1 MLQNTYGNKGLDTL
15 FGPGRIPDFWT
26 PIVKN
31 IHVFVHPI
39 KKPSQA
45 QGFWT
50 YIHASGCLLV
60 RSFRKHNTQL
70 ASLSWPKPVC
80 LWWFLHFQA
89 RCMYVCMYA
98 CTHLEAQKI
107 KFRPGS
113 PECFQTL
120 TETKVWTHFGPSR
133 ILDFWP
139 PIVKN
144 IRVFVHQSKNPHR
157 QRDFEHTYTPEGCS
171 ATVQNPS
178 ACEGFWSVELCM
190 YVCMLE
196 FKTPHRQR
204 VFEHTYI
211 NTYIRTY
218 ILTFARRINIDF
230 NSSATLRNEIPKRT
244 CLGLDFQ
251 QQKQNIFG
259 YWAVWA

>member
-31 IHVFVHPI
+31 IRVFVHPI

-89 RCMYVCMYA
+89 RCMYVCMHAGIWKLKKSSFDQALQNASKHLRPDGSISEDILFLLLKIQTKA
-98 CTHLEAQKI
+98 CP
-107 KFRPGS
+107 FGD
-113 PECFQTL
+113 FV
-120 TETKVWTHFGPSR
+120 TKCRAW
-133 ILDFWP
+133 
-139 PIVKN
+139 
-144 IRVFVHQSKNPHR
+144 
-157 QRDFEHTYTPEGCS
+157 
-171 ATVQNPS
+171 
-178 ACEGFWSVELCM
+178 VE
-190 YVCMLE
+190 V
-196 FKTPHRQR
+196 
-204 VFEHTYI
+204 YI
-211 NTYIRTY
+211 N
-218 ILTFARRINIDF
+218 
-230 NSSATLRNEIPKRT
+230 ATGES
-244 CLGLDFQ
+244 
-251 QQKQNIFG
+251 
-259 YWAVWA
+259 

>member
-89 RCMYVCMYA
+89 RCMYVCMHA
-98 CTHLEAQKI
+98 GIWKLKKSSFDQALQNASKHLQ
-107 KFRPGS
+107 KFRFG
-113 PECFQTL
+113 QTF
-120 TETKVWTHFGPSR
+120 WQNIWIFGLQKPPMPNSIR
-133 ILDFWP
+133 TDVEYAWVDYGILMR
-139 PIVKN
+139 
-144 IRVFVHQSKNPHR
+144 RVNP
-157 QRDFEHTYTPEGCS
+157 Q
-171 ATVQNPS
+171 
-178 ACEGFWSVELCM
+178 
-190 YVCMLE
+190 YVC
-196 FKTPHRQR
+196 
-204 VFEHTYI
+204 
-211 NTYIRTY
+211 
-218 ILTFARRINIDF
+218 ILVLI
-230 NSSATLRNEIPKRT
+230 
-244 CLGLDFQ
+244 
-251 QQKQNIFG
+251 
-259 YWAVWA
+259 

>member
-89 RCMYVCMYA
+89 RCMYVCMHA
-98 CTHLEAQKI
+98 CRHLEAQKI

-113 PECFQTL
+113 PECFKTL
-120 TETKVWTHFGPSR
+120 TPR
-133 ILDFWP
+133 RL
-139 PIVKN
+139 N
-144 IRVFVHQSKNPHR
+144 IRRYFVFVAENPN
-157 QRDFEHTYTPEGCS
+157 QGMS
-171 ATVQNPS
+171 VW
-178 ACEGFWSVELCM
+178 GFRYEVSRLSWSL
-190 YVCMLE
+190 Y
-196 FKTPHRQR
+196 
-204 VFEHTYI
+204 
-211 NTYIRTY
+211 
-218 ILTFARRINIDF
+218 
-230 NSSATLRNEIPKRT
+230 
-244 CLGLDFQ
+244 
-251 QQKQNIFG
+251 
-259 YWAVWA
+259 